1 MIGWTYESDETAI
14 SSALENLESLNTQKQ
29 QDDLQYQIEQLERD
43 KKLLEDLDKQAQKE
57 ANEEALKS
65 FFDGA
70 NIGQSGLVQAL
81 VNGYADNR
89 LVFNTGT
96 GEVIDAKGNVI
107 AKIGGVKGAAEGK
120 ERDYDEAAK
129 KLQGAVDFVE
139 ILPHDSEGVF
149 SNWGVSDK
157 DFIERYDALDSALEA
172 AVAAGVSGKV
182 VEAAQKYIRANKKHR
197 DELKSKEE
205 EADKNATGT
214 FAFSGGRTFVN
225 EFGTEGI
232 ITPQGTLT
240 ALPSKTGIVPADI
253 TKNVWKLGE
262 VAPTLIAQLS
272 SLTQKVPSGNAGN
285 TTYEEGQYIDNLT
298 MNVYPTKD
306 YDMDRLLM
314 EARAKVRLTRH
325 NN

>member
-14 SSALENLESLNTQKQ
+14 SSALENLENLNTQKQ

-70 NIGQSGLVQAL
+70 NIKDSQLVQAL
-81 VNGYADNR
+81 VNGYAENR
-89 LVFNTGT
+89 LIFNTGT
-96 GEVIDAKGNVI
+96 GEVIDSKGNI
-107 AKIGGVKGAAEGK
+107 ISKTGGVKGVVEGK
-120 ERDYDEAAK
+120 ERGYDEAAE
-129 KLQGAVDFVE
+129 KLKHAVDLVE
-139 ILPHDSEGVF
+139 ILSHDSEGVF
-149 SNWGVSDK
+149 SNWVSDK
-157 DFIERYDALDSALEA
+157 DFIERFDALNSALEA
-172 AVAAGVSGKV
+172 AVAAGVSGEV
-182 VEAAQKYIRANKKHR
+182 MEAAQKYIRANKKHR
-197 DELKSKEE
+197 EELESKEE
-205 EADKNATGT
+205 EADKNAAGT

-232 ITPQGTLT
+232 ITPDGTLT

-253 TKNVWKLGE
+253 TRNVWALGE
-262 VAPTLIAQLS
+262 VAPTLVAQLS
-272 SLTQKVPSGNAGN
+272 SLNQRALTGNAGN